1 MEEKR
6 KEGKKEGGLREMKG
20 REGEWKEGMIEN
32 HTRPHLCSSD
42 HKNPIISFVFPLS
55 MIL

>member
-1 MEEKR
+1 MEERR

-20 REGEWKEGMIEN
+20 REGGWKEGMIEN